1 MKYIISISVVFVIY
15 GIVIK
20 EVDSG
25 RCSRYEYIIKTLIII
40 GLYIIC
46 FIMLFIHFAY
56 FNISYFVFLFLFAI
70 PVIMFLSLKYTIQR
84 FYDLDLSG
92 WYILLK
98 LIPIFSILVT
108 LYLYCKKGN
117 REINEYDK
125 AIDYKKLFKDR
136 HCINIHDRFFI
147 ADNEMYQYERYLN
160 KYTINISK
168 YGKETFFS
176 EYLRKNY
183 LINETNINKTI
194 EITDIEFKELI
205 KDLDLI
211 IIYNSFYININ
222 NFDIFIRKEDFKYT
236 IILDKNINEVSKE
249 LLETFIFP
257 GTFYED
263 NRYIYYCGINKSD
276 LLMWA
281 KKCLAKP

>member
-1 MKYIISISVVFVIY
+1 MKYIIGILVVLVIY

-46 FIMLFIHFAY
+46 FIMLSIHFAY
-56 FNISYFVFLFLFAI
+56 FNISYFAFLFLFSI

-84 FYDLDLSG
+84 FYDLGLSG

-108 LYLYCKKGN
+108 FYLYCKKGN
-117 REINEYDK
+117 REINEYDR

-136 HCINIHDRFFI
+136 NCINIHDRFFI
-147 ADNEMYQYERYLN
+147 VDNEAYQYERYLN
-160 KYTINISK
+160 KYIISISR
-168 YGKETFFS
+168 YGNETFFS
-176 EYLRKNY
+176 EYLQKNY
-183 LINETNINKTI
+183 RINETNINKTI
-194 EITDIEFKELI
+194 EITDVEFRRLI
-205 KDLDLI
+205 KDLDLLI
-211 IIYNSFYININ
+211 ISNSFYININ
-222 NFDIFIRKEDFKYT
+222 KLEIFIRKEDFKYT

-249 LLETFIFP
+249 SLEIFDFP
-257 GTFYED
+257 GSFYED
-263 NRYIYYCGINKSD
+263 NGYIYYSKIDKSD
-276 LLMWA
+276 LLMWVKNIA
-281 KKCLAKP
+281 